1 MPPMTMLHEVEPE
14 KEIIDRIGDLST
26 VDIFNNQVL
35 CAIYVRPTKT
45 KSGIILTDNTRAED
59 KFQGKVGL
67 VLKKG
72 PRAFK
77 DDGDWFEGCDVQEGD
92 WVFFRVSDGW
102 PLTINGVDC
111 RLLDDTIVRGKI
123 DHPDRVW

>member
-1 MPPMTMLHEVEPE
+1 MPAMTMLHEVEPS
-14 KEIIDRIGDLST
+14 KELFDRVGDLSNIE
-26 VDIFNNQVL
+26 IFNNQVL
-35 CAIYVRPTKT
+35 CAIYIRPTKT
-45 KSGIILTDNTRAED
+45 KSGIIITDQTRAED

-72 PRAFK
+72 TRAFR
-77 DDGDWFEGCDVQEGD
+77 DDGEWFEGVVVEPGD

-102 PLTINGVDC
+102 PININGVEC
-111 RLLDDTIVRGKI
+111 RLLDDTIVRGKV

>member
-1 MPPMTMLHEVEPE
+1 MPAMTMLHEVEPSE
-14 KEIIDRIGDLST
+14 ELFDRIGDLSNI
-26 VDIFNNQVL
+26 DIFNNQVL
-35 CAIYVRPTKT
+35 CAIYIRPTKT
-45 KSGIILTDNTRAED
+45 KSGIIITDQTRAED

-72 PRAFK
+72 TRAFR
-77 DDGDWFEGCDVQEGD
+77 DDGEWFEGVNVVPGD

-102 PLTINGVDC
+102 PISINGVEC